1 MIREYFI
8 LFLGLLF
15 VTPSIGQVCT
25 ADAGQDTVVCGGKKS
40 GSNYR
45 VYLDGTGSSV
55 SGGEINYKWTAL
67 DDGISFS
74 SSQSKKAEPYFNY
87 PQDLTED
94 TAFRIELRVY
104 DDDEICEDFDTLD
117 VTCQANMCPIPDV
130 GDGLVRSN
138 GCDVSVALDGTE
150 SEDPDNEQ
158 LYYQWESMD
167 GNTANLFDP
176 DSSIATFVFPEIYA
190 DQEFTFKM
198 TVNDGENFVQDTLV
212 VTYLDNDAP
221 IADAGNDF
229 ITCQATFT
237 LKGDRSYD
245 LNWNELSYQWTL
257 LDGSL
262 SLNLSSSGELTVTSP
277 VDLDLDTDYRFE
289 LRVND
294 GYCEGVDTVTV
305 TIQDNLCPIADAGGT
320 VRVPKFENR
329 TVTLNASASYDPEGD
344 ELIYLWT
351 APDGSTSSDS
361 TVLVNDLTAGQQDS
375 YARYRYDLRVTDNGG
390 ATAEDYVEVIFSD
403 FSAPRSPQVFAVADH
418 NRILVSWDA
427 SSEASIDSLTGY
439 ADFEG
444 YKLYRSTDSGTTW
457 GGAEDKLYDFDG
469 NFVGWIPYAQFDL
482 SYDED
487 VDHCIYTHEL
497 CESDDLR
504 RNISIYGLDPLAPR
518 FSFGENS
525 GIQYSFVDS
534 NVVDGVEYTY
544 TVTAYDIGIEPF
556 TVLFTETDSG
566 GVYVADT
573 VWSTT
578 NPDKF
583 LGPDTLLYY
592 DVNGDLVR
600 IQPNPERGYPYLES
614 DKGTAAADKNLI
626 TVIPGYT
633 ASNVSF
639 PDEKDIEAI
648 FRSDENNIG
657 TGERA
662 YFIVDR
668 KEIVADKLLMYE
680 IQAEQGS
687 QAVDGLACENP
698 YLYVYE
704 IGDTLDR
711 TPKYSIDYLLDGL
724 DFFQTDSL
732 TGLPGSMI
740 SSSIVSV
747 PEYQLISPVGKWSDM
762 MDGIRFKYE
771 NIIPLNPL
779 SAPELELSSMDWY
792 DENGV
797 PLDSISLV
805 RLIFSGLYF
814 DMAYT
819 NLNSYLRRLNFD
831 YQIEFFSG
839 PVGDSIEV
847 SGINGTGMLGLPYR
861 ITNLWTGKKVSVGT
875 ADWGNE
881 NSNPLDEENG
891 AGDFSWTR
899 NEEIFMNG
907 DTLSIGGELAAT
919 YNFNLKINFDI
930 PNYLKTAIAWDP
942 TIPYTENDTVFYKQM
957 LWGSAGYSEGLEPS
971 AIFVDDDN
979 DGVNDNT
986 WRPWYPWDGGET
998 VVIRPH
1004 KFFVDGDNWVS
1015 DMSVLGAVSDIVD
1028 TTLQEIKVVPNP
1040 YVVRSIFNETP
1051 DSRKIRF
1058 THLPQECRIL
1068 IFTITGEVI
1077 KKLEHDDQFDGNEWW
1092 DLRTENNQEL
1102 SPGLYIYYV
1111 ESKNGLE
1118 HIGKFAVIR

>member
-1 MIREYFI
+1 MGFFFI
-8 LFLGLLF
+8 
-15 VTPSIGQVCT
+15 TPSVGQVCT
-25 ADAGQDTVVCGGKKS
+25 ANAGQDTVVCGGKKS

-45 VYLDGTGSSV
+45 VYLDGTSSSV
-55 SGGEINYKWTAL
+55 SGGEINYRWTVL
-67 DDGISFS
+67 DDGFSFS
-74 SSQSKKAEPYFNY
+74 SSQSKRSEPYFNY
-87 PQDLTED
+87 PQDLTDD

-104 DDDEICEDFDTLD
+104 DDDEVCEDFDTLV
-117 VTCQANMCPIPDV
+117 VTCRANMCPIPDV
-130 GDGLVRSN
+130 GDDLVRSN
-138 GCDVSVALDGTE
+138 GCDASVALDGTE
-150 SEDPDNEQ
+150 SEDPDNAN
-158 LYYQWESMD
+158 LNYQWESMD
-167 GNTANLFDP
+167 GYNANLIYS
-176 DSSIATFVFPEIYA
+176 DSSIATFTFPEISS
-190 DQEFTFKM
+190 DQEFMFLL
-198 TVNDGENFVQDTLV
+198 TVNDGEHFVKDTLV
-212 VTYLDNDAP
+212 VTYLNNDVP
-221 IADAGNDF
+221 VADAGNDF
-229 ITCQATFT
+229 ITCEATFIID
-237 LKGDRSYD
+237 GSRSYD
-245 LNWNELSYQWTL
+245 LNWNVLSYQWTL
-257 LDGSL
+257 LNGPL
-262 SLNLSSSGELTVTSP
+262 LLNGASSPELIVTSP
-277 VDLDLDTDYRFE
+277 ADLDLDTDFRIE
-289 LRVND
+289 LKVND

-305 TIQDNLCPIADAGGT
+305 TIKGNLCPIADAGET

-329 TVTLNASASYDPEGD
+329 TVILNASSSYDPEGS
-344 ELIYLWT
+344 ELTFLWT

-361 TVLVNDLTAGQQDS
+361 TVLVNDLTSGQQDS
-375 YARYRYDLRVTDNGG
+375 YARYRYDLRVTDNEG
-390 ATAEDYVEVIFSD
+390 ATAENYVEVIFSD
-403 FSAPRSPQVFAVADH
+403 FSAPRSPKVFAVADH

-444 YKLYRSTDSGTTW
+444 YKLYRSTDNGITW

-497 CESDDLR
+497 CESDEPR
-504 RNISIYGLDPLAPR
+504 RNISVYGLDPLAPR

-544 TVTAYDIGIEPF
+544 TVAAYDIGLEPF

-578 NPDKF
+578 NPDEF

-592 DVNGDLVR
+592 DVSGNLVR
-600 IQPNPERGYPYLES
+600 VQPNPERGYPYLES
-614 DKGTAAADKNLI
+614 DKGSSAVDKNFI

-639 PDEKDIEAI
+639 PDEKDIEAM
-648 FRSDENNIG
+648 FKSNDDNIG
-657 TGERA
+657 TGDRA

-668 KEIVADKLLMYE
+668 QEIVADKLLMYE
-680 IQAEQGS
+680 IQAQQGS

-698 YLYVYE
+698 YMYVFE
-704 IGDTLDR
+704 IGDTLDK
-711 TPKYSIDYLLDGL
+711 TAKYTTDFSLDTL
-724 DFFQTDSL
+724 DFFQKDSL
-732 TGLPGSMI
+732 TGLPGAVI
-740 SSSIVSV
+740 SGSNVLV

-779 SAPELELSSMDWY
+779 SAPDLELSSMDWF
-792 DENGV
+792 DENGA
-797 PLDSISLV
+797 PLDSMK
-805 RLIFSGLYF
+805 LIRFFMSGLNF
-814 DMAYT
+814 DMSYT

-831 YQIEFFSG
+831 YQIDLFSD
-839 PVGDSIEV
+839 PVGDSVEV
-847 SGINGTGMLGLPYR
+847 SGINGTGMLGLPFR
-861 ITNLWTGKKVSVGT
+861 ITNLWTGKKVSVKT
-875 ADWGNE
+875 SDWGNE
-881 NSNPLDEENG
+881 NSNPLDEGNG

-899 NEEIFMNG
+899 NEEVFLDG
-907 DTLSIGGELAAT
+907 DTLSIGGELATT
-919 YNFNLKINFDI
+919 YNFNLKINFEI
-930 PNYLKTAIAWDP
+930 PNYLKAAIAWDP
-942 TIPYTENDTVFYKQM
+942 NIPYTENDTVYYKQM
-957 LWGSAGYSEGLEPS
+957 LWGSVGYSEGLEPS
-971 AIFVDDDN
+971 AVFVDDNN

-1004 KFFVDGDNWVS
+1004 KFFVDRDNWIS
-1015 DMSVLGAVSDIVD
+1015 DMSVLGAVSDVGD

-1051 DSRKIRF
+1051 DSRKMRF
-1058 THLPQECRIL
+1058 THLPQECRIS

-1077 KKLEHDDQFDGNEWW
+1077 KKLEHNDQFDGNEWW
-1092 DLRTENNQEL
+1092 DLRTEKNNEVA
-1102 SPGLYIYYV
+1102 PGLYIYYV
-1111 ESKNGLE
+1111 QSKNGLE

>member
-1 MIREYFI
+1 M
-8 LFLGLLF
+8 
-15 VTPSIGQVCT
+15 
-25 ADAGQDTVVCGGKKS
+25 
-40 GSNYR
+40 
-45 VYLDGTGSSV
+45 
-55 SGGEINYKWTAL
+55 
-67 DDGISFS
+67 
-74 SSQSKKAEPYFNY
+74 
-87 PQDLTED
+87 
-94 TAFRIELRVY
+94 
-104 DDDEICEDFDTLD
+104 
-117 VTCQANMCPIPDV
+117 
-130 GDGLVRSN
+130 
-138 GCDVSVALDGTE
+138 
-150 SEDPDNEQ
+150 
-158 LYYQWESMD
+158 
-167 GNTANLFDP
+167 
-176 DSSIATFVFPEIYA
+176 
-190 DQEFTFKM
+190 
-198 TVNDGENFVQDTLV
+198 
-212 VTYLDNDAP
+212 
-221 IADAGNDF
+221 
-229 ITCQATFT
+229 
-237 LKGDRSYD
+237 
-245 LNWNELSYQWTL
+245 
-257 LDGSL
+257 
-262 SLNLSSSGELTVTSP
+262 
-277 VDLDLDTDYRFE
+277 
-289 LRVND
+289 
-294 GYCEGVDTVTV
+294 
-305 TIQDNLCPIADAGGT
+305 
-320 VRVPKFENR
+320 
-329 TVTLNASASYDPEGD
+329 
-344 ELIYLWT
+344 
-351 APDGSTSSDS
+351 
-361 TVLVNDLTAGQQDS
+361 
-375 YARYRYDLRVTDNGG
+375 
-390 ATAEDYVEVIFSD
+390 
-403 FSAPRSPQVFAVADH
+403 
-418 NRILVSWDA
+418 
-427 SSEASIDSLTGY
+427 
-439 ADFEG
+439 
-444 YKLYRSTDSGTTW
+444 
-457 GGAEDKLYDFDG
+457 
-469 NFVGWIPYAQFDL
+469 
-482 SYDED
+482 
-487 VDHCIYTHEL
+487 
-497 CESDDLR
+497 
-504 RNISIYGLDPLAPR
+504 DPLAPR

-639 PDEKDIEAI
+639 PDEKDIEAM

-657 TGERA
+657 TGGRA

-680 IQAEQGS
+680 IQAEQGN

-711 TPKYSIDYLLDGL
+711 TPKYSIDYSLDGL

-805 RLIFSGLYF
+805 RLIFSGLEF

-899 NEEIFMNG
+899 NEEVFMNG

-930 PNYLKTAIAWDP
+930 PNFLKTAIAWDP

-957 LWGSAGYSEGLEPS
+957 LWGSVGYS
-971 AIFVDDDN
+971 
-979 DGVNDNT
+979 
-986 WRPWYPWDGGET
+986 
-998 VVIRPH
+998 
-1004 KFFVDGDNWVS
+1004 
-1015 DMSVLGAVSDIVD
+1015 
-1028 TTLQEIKVVPNP
+1028 
-1040 YVVRSIFNETP
+1040 
-1051 DSRKIRF
+1051 
-1058 THLPQECRIL
+1058 
-1068 IFTITGEVI
+1068 
-1077 KKLEHDDQFDGNEWW
+1077 
-1092 DLRTENNQEL
+1092 
-1102 SPGLYIYYV
+1102 
-1111 ESKNGLE
+1111 
-1118 HIGKFAVIR
+1118 